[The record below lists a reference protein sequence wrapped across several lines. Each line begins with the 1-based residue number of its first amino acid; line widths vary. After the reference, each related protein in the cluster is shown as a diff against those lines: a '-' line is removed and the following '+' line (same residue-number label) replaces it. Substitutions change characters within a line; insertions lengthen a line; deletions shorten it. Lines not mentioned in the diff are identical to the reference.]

1 MTFNDF
7 YPYQPPYNADT
18 SWFNGEFVTRIMGF
32 SFVAS
37 LFQGLSLDGSG
48 GKVGGGGRGGGETQ
62 GLPGLMGYG
71 EGSGYVWRTV
81 SLFLIGLLVELGRR
95 FSQWLF
101 ERMRFRACVFLSL
114 GFRLSTYIVRYRIYY
129 HGSIHRRR
137 SSLRMDNPL
146 SGMHPAPLNFFS
158 YHLSSY
164 TD

>member
-1 MTFNDF
+1 MTYNDF
-7 YPYQPPYNADT
+7 YPYQPPYNADN
-18 SWFNGEFVTRIMGF
+18 SWFNGEFITRIMGF

-48 GKVGGGGRGGGETQ
+48 GKVGGGGGETQ

-71 EGSGYVWRTV
+71 ERSGYVWRTV

-101 ERMRFRACVFLSL
+101 ERMRFRACVLLLLLSSYL
-114 GFRLSTYIVRYRIYY
+114 NRSFRIYY
-129 HGSIHRRR
+129 HGSIYRRR

-146 SGMHPAPLNFFS
+146 SGMRPLTFLLIS
-158 YHLSSY
+158 LTSILL